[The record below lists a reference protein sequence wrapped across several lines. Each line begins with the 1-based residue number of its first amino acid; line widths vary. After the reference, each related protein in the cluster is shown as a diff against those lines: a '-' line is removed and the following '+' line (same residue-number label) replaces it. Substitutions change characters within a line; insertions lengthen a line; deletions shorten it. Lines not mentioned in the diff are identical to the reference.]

1 MSKKNSKPPQI
12 LSFEEMQKLTTPRLL
27 AYKNR
32 LYKVPE
38 GPSYEETMYGGTDH
52 SMHKQRPEW
61 KVAVA
66 AVKAVLAQREHVDDA
81 S

>member
-1 MSKKNSKPPQI
+1 MGKHGRTLSF
-12 LSFEEMQKLTTPRLL
+12 LSFEEMQQLTTPRLL

-38 GPSYEETMYGGTDH
+38 GPSYEETVYGGQDH
-52 SMHKQRPEW
+52 AMHKQRPEW

-66 AVKAVLAQREHVDDA
+66 AVKAALAQREHVDDA